1 MRWVIVPALLT
12 ELEWLERPLV
22 EESSDPEWEKEVI
35 EVFGMVPGCLRRTA
49 PLPWLRRAYFDWSRT
64 PGTSL
69 SEGQIELAAF
79 VTSQENA
86 CRYCYGIARTRLRM
100 LGFTEEMVDRV
111 EKNARLAEADPEE
124 RELVR
129 FCRNLARS
137 RPRPS
142 RAARATLE
150 SVGFSPLQTVELAW
164 VTATASFC
172 NRVSTLLAVPPELE
186 MEQNAP
192 KKSLWSSLKA
202 WLPGPELPSLAP
214 AVYPPPTATGMLGEI
229 VAVLEGSP
237 AAAVFEGTI
246 QAALTTSVLPRR
258 TICLMF
264 AVVAHTLGSKLC
276 ARAAAEELER
286 EGFPRSA
293 LDEALSTLGSRA
305 LDDVEVR
312 LLPWTRDTVWM
323 PEQPKRIQEKTRP
336 LQDLGDRRLL
346 EAVGI
351 AALANSTVRLA
362 MLLE

>member
-1 MRWVIVPALLT
+1 MD
-12 ELEWLERPLV
+12 RPLV
-22 EESSDPEWEKEVI
+22 EEVVDPEWEQEVSG
-35 EVFGMVPGCLRRTA
+35 VLGMMPGSLRRIA
-49 PLPWLRRAYFDWSRT
+49 SVPWLRRAHFDFMRT
-64 PGTSL
+64 PVPSL
-69 SEGQIELAAF
+69 SEGQAELAGF

-86 CRYCYGIARTRLRM
+86 CRYCYGVARTRLRM
-100 LGFTEEMVDRV
+100 MGFTEEMVDRV
-111 EKNARLAEADPEE
+111 EKSARLAEADPEE

-142 RAARATLE
+142 RAARATME
-150 SVGFSPLQTVELAW
+150 SVGFTPLQTVELAW
-164 VTATASFC
+164 VTAAASFC

-186 MEQNAP
+186 MERNAP
-192 KKSLWSSLKA
+192 KRNLWDSLRA
-202 WLPGPELPSLAP
+202 WLPGPPTPVEAP
-214 AVYPPPTATGMLGEI
+214 VYPAPTATGMLGEI
-229 VAVLEGSP
+229 VAVLDGSP
-237 AAAVFEGTI
+237 AAAVFEGI
-246 QAALTTSVLPRR
+246 LHAALTTSVLPRR
-258 TICLMF
+258 TICLVF

-286 EGFPRSA
+286 EGFPRAA

-312 LLPWTRDTVWM
+312 LLPWARDTVWM

-351 AALANSTVRLA
+351 ASLANSTVRLA